1 MANTYTLISSV
12 TVGAGG
18 AAGMAFTSI
27 PSTYTDLL
35 IKLTT
40 RTTGA
45 GGADVSLKFNSA
57 TTNYSYRDLEGTG
70 SSAASYNGTSFL
82 WAGEANR
89 GDATASTFANIEIY
103 VPNYAGSNYKSISVD
118 SVTEN
123 NGTLAYADLLA
134 GLWSNTSAITAI
146 DLILTSGNH
155 AQYSTAYLYGISNA

>member
-1 MANTYTLISSV
+1 MANTYKAIA
-12 TVGAGG
+12 TVEVGSGG
-18 AAGMAFTSI
+18 AAGMAFSSI

-35 IKLTT
+35 IKLST

-45 GGADVSLKFNSA
+45 TGADVSLKFNSA
-57 TTNYSYRDLEGTG
+57 TTNYSYRDLEGNG
-70 SSAASYNGTSFL
+70 SSVASYNGTSFL

-89 GDATASTFANIEIY
+89 GDATANTFANIEIY

-123 NGTLAYADLLA
+123 NGTLAYADLIA
-134 GLWSNTSAITAI
+134 GLWSNTAAITAI

-155 AQYSTAYLYGISNA
+155 AQHSTATLYGIKNS